1 MLDIYFI
8 KLKKKERKTS
18 WYLYLYVCAYGST
31 SIILSAP
38 WLFKRDLQIIGLD
51 GEYKI
56 YFELCY

>member
-8 KLKKKERKTS
+8 KLKKERKTS
-18 WYLYLYVCAYGST
+18 WYLYIYMCVCGST